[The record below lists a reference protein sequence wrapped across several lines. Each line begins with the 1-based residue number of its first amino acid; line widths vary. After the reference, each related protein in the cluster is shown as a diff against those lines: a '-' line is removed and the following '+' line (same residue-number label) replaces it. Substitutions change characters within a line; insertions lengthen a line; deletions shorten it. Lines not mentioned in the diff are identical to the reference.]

1 MRNKRG
7 QICKVGQVGAT
18 GALTT
23 SCCADIEGMFWLRA
37 PRELRDLLIVVFA
50 PGLRKTIAPCPG
62 SGGPVGVECGV
73 NSISNAPRSDRM
85 PITCKSTIR
94 RRSRADS

>member
-1 MRNKRG
+1 MQGRAGRG
-7 QICKVGQVGAT
+7 HGGSDHLLLCRYRGHVLVAGSQGA
-18 GALTT
+18 G
-23 SCCADIEGMFWLRA
+23 
-37 PRELRDLLIVVFA
+37 DLLIVVFA

-94 RRSRADS
+94 RRSWADS